1 MVSPHIDQF
10 VYDPHLAPQVE
21 AWTEAL
27 SERRRRARARR
38 QGPIAVPAMSET
50 RAADL
55 ARTGDDKKSDGND
68 AEGPSVEL
76 EDLVAKE
83 VAEWKSTG
91 PHGTLRQRK
100 TKGGNVLEE
109 VCIPSVLLVVSHD

>member
-1 MVSPHIDQF
+1 
-10 VYDPHLAPQVE
+10 
-21 AWTEAL
+21 
-27 SERRRRARARR
+27 
-38 QGPIAVPAMSET
+38 MSEI
-50 RAADL
+50 RPADL

-68 AEGPSVEL
+68 NDGLSVEL

-100 TKGGNVLEE
+100 RKSGNVLDE
-109 VCIPSVLLVVSHD
+109 VRMSAAYCP